1 MVSKR
6 TCFESFEVESVGNF
20 CGLSWC
26 VLASLLV
33 VPDVNLPFS
42 NVSVVCEMFSS
53 GSDCEFVVSQTLSLS
68 GKRKACV
75 ALEGGME
82 MNVQG
87 DPVQAV
93 QKLSET
99 DPSR

>member
-1 MVSKR
+1 MLGTSAV
-6 TCFESFEVESVGNF
+6 
-20 CGLSWC
+20 LSWC
-26 VLASLLV
+26 VLASPLV
-33 VPDVNLPFS
+33 MPNVNLPFS

-53 GSDCEFVVSQTLSLS
+53 GSDCEFVVPQTLSLS
-68 GKRKACV
+68 GKRKACL
-75 ALEGGME
+75 ALEGEME

-87 DPVQAV
+87 DPVKAV